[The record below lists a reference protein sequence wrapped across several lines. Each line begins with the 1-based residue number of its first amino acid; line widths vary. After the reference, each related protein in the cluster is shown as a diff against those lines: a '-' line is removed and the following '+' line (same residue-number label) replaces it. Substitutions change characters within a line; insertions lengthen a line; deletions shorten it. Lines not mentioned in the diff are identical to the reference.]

1 MKDSRGKRGRERGPR
16 INRQIRVPECRLVG
30 EDGTQYGVV
39 SLDEARNIAQDKGL
53 DLVEVSPNAKPPVVK
68 IIDYGKFKYDNQKKA
83 AEAKKRQIVQQLK
96 EIQFRPNIEANDLE
110 TKMKRARKFLEGGDK
125 IKMVMQFRGREM
137 AYKEAGREK
146 FRGILLQVEKIG
158 ALRESEPK
166 MMGNRIIVIMSPDK
180 KLLQKYKDKK
190 EGKA

>member
-1 MKDSRGKRGRERGPR
+1 
-16 INRQIRVPECRLVG
+16 
-30 EDGTQYGVV
+30 
-39 SLDEARNIAQDKGL
+39 
-53 DLVEVSPNAKPPVVK
+53 
-68 IIDYGKFKYDNQKKA
+68 
-83 AEAKKRQIVQQLK
+83 
-96 EIQFRPNIEANDLE
+96 
-110 TKMKRARKFLEGGDK
+110 MKRARKFLEGGDK